1 MKIIRTLLFLLAL
14 AIVAQYAAALVRDNQ
29 TLRNDL
35 VRLHV
40 VANSDSE
47 EDQAV
52 KLQVRDAI
60 VSMLED
66 TMANLPSVEEAKAY
80 LQSHLRQIEDKA
92 NEVLRQAGFT
102 QTATVT
108 LEQEAFP
115 TRDYDTFSLP
125 AGIYNA
131 LRVTIGN
138 GEGHNWWCVL
148 FPGLCVPASAEGVG
162 EVAEVAGF
170 PSGLGQALT
179 RENGNYTIRFRIL
192 DWLGELQNKLFS

>member
-1 MKIIRTLLFLLAL
+1 MKTIKALLFLLAL
-14 AIVAQYAAALVRDNQ
+14 AIVAQYIMGLVQDNQ

-40 VANSDSE
+40 VANSDTE

-66 TMANLPSVEEAKAY
+66 AMKNLPSAEEAKAY

-92 NEVLRQAGFT
+92 NEILRQAGFT
-102 QTATVT
+102 QTATVS
-108 LEQEAFP
+108 LEQETFP

-131 LRVTIGN
+131 LRVTIGE

-148 FPGLCVPASAEGVG
+148 FPSLCVPASAEGAE

-170 PSGLGQALT
+170 STGLSQTLTGEDGQ
-179 RENGNYTIRFRIL
+179 YTLRFRLL